1 MNYLTQDRALWA
13 SNCLMWIAI
22 GFGGLSFWSDAVL
35 AGNITDHP
43 VEWIVAAMLTAVLVS
58 VSLILSGCV
67 TRFAECREKGFSFTA
82 VMTVVL
88 GVILVLIEAGMT
100 HQGLAWLDNRKDL
113 APDWALWV
121 ASFGLSIF
129 NVFSLYTFSRDLKK
143 PPIVNPARQL
153 AELRWK
159 DKKVA

>member
-35 AGNITDHP
+35 AGNMSDHP
-43 VEWIVAAMLTAVLVS
+43 VEWIVAAMLTAVLIS

-88 GVILVLIEAGMT
+88 GVFLVLIEAGMT

-121 ASFGLSIF
+121 ASFGLSVF

-143 PPIVNPARQL
+143 APAASPGRLL
-153 AELRWK
+153 ALEGWK
-159 DKKVA
+159 KRKAA